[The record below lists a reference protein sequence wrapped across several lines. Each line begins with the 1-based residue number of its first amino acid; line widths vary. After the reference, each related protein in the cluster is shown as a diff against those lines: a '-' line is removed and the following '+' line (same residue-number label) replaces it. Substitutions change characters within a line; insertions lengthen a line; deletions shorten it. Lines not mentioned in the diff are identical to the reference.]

1 MFALWAEMAPV
12 MGLKTVMQDVT
23 LWAFT
28 QDFFEQREAELA
40 EFEEAMATLPQPLDA
55 YLAQLSS
62 IQTHDATA
70 RLGRDHGADAGARGR
85 DRHPDPGRALATPA
99 RGRAPAPSGRR
110 FRAATPALGAPGPL
124 QRGRDRVRRAATR
137 DEGESHEHADDRS
150 DALARSYLNGHI
162 DRASFLRRAAALGL
176 AVSGAGTFASAAAA
190 AGSGTLQAALT
201 GEPDML
207 DPTRSQIYTGAQVYD
222 NIFSK
227 LIDIDEHQ
235 KFYGVLAKSW
245 KQVEPEDVGLRPRAG
260 REVPQRRRLHRE
272 RREVHV
278 RADPEP
284 EDRERLRAAVRRRS
298 SSVEVNS
305 PTRVTFHLS
314 TPFGPFL
321 TNLANNGEIVNKRS
335 IEAKGSERKPVG
347 TGPFQ
352 FVEWKQGDHIT
363 LKRFPG
369 YFKQGQPSLDG
380 VVVPLPARRPGP
392 HRRAALRP
400 AGLGRRRA
408 AAAAR
413 HARQGPAADACCGSK
428 LAGIPDYLA
437 LNVRKTPF
445 DNVALRQAV
454 AYAIDR
460 DEIRAVA
467 YYGAGE
473 DGLLE
478 VPTGSSGTRRPTRRT
493 PKPDLT
499 KAKAKMKEAGL
510 SGGITVKYLGL
521 PQYPELLKTGEV
533 VKEQLAKIGIDMA
546 IQQVDVSVW
555 FDHFS
560 KGTYQI
566 TSAYQER
573 TLDPDNFYSLVLK
586 SGAAINA
593 SGYKNPAVDKLIEQA
608 AATTNMAKRK
618 ALYSKIRKQALG
630 RRADH
635 LHALRDDQLRDA
647 QEHHRLDD
655 QPDARAAAR
664 QREADVGV

>member
-1 MFALWAEMAPV
+1 MN
-12 MGLKTVMQDVT
+12 
-23 LWAFT
+23 T
-28 QDFFEQREAELA
+28 Q
-40 EFEEAMATLPQPLDA
+40 
-55 YLAQLSS
+55 
-62 IQTHDATA
+62 
-70 RLGRDHGADAGARGR
+70 
-85 DRHPDPGRALATPA
+85 
-99 RGRAPAPSGRR
+99 
-110 FRAATPALGAPGPL
+110 
-124 QRGRDRVRRAATR
+124 
-137 DEGESHEHADDRS
+137 DRS

-190 AGSGTLQAALT
+190 ASSGTLQAALT

-227 LIDIDEHQ
+227 LIDIDENQ
-235 KFYGVLAKSW
+235 KFYGILATSW
-245 KQVEPEDVGLRPRAG
+245 KQVDAKTWVFDLVSGVKFHNGDAFTGNDVKYTF
-260 REVPQRRRLHRE
+260 E
-272 RREVHV
+272 RI
-278 RADPEP
+278 ANPKTASGYAP
-284 EDRERLRAAVRRRS
+284 LYTAIKLI
-298 SSVEVNS
+298 EVNS

-335 IEAKGSERKPVG
+335 VEAKGSERKPVG

-369 YFKQGQPSLDG
+369 YFKKGQPSLDG
-380 VVVPLPARRPGP
+380 VVFHFLLVDQGRIDALHSGQLDWVDAVPLQQLATLAKDPQLTL
-392 HRRAALRP
+392 LR
-400 AGLGRRRA
+400 
-408 AAAAR
+408 
-413 HARQGPAADACCGSK
+413 SK

-437 LNVRKTPF
+437 LNVRTKPF
-445 DNVALRQAV
+445 SNLALRQAV

-460 DEIRAVA
+460 AEIRAVA

-478 VPTGSSGTRRPTRRT
+478 VPTGSVWYTAADAPYA
-493 PKPDLT
+493 KPDLA

-510 SGGITVKYLGL
+510 SGGIKVKYLGL

-533 VKEQLAKIGIDMA
+533 VKEQLAKIGIDMT

-555 FDHFS
+555 FDKFS
-560 KGTYQI
+560 KGTYEI

-593 SGYKNPAVDKLIEQA
+593 SGYKNAAVDKLIEQA

-630 RRADH
+630 DAPIIFTHYETINYAMRKNITGSTINPT
-635 LHALRDDQLRDA
+635 LELRLANVKRT
-647 QEHHRLDD
+647 
-655 QPDARAAAR
+655 
-664 QREADVGV
+664 